1 MIKSFVLALIV
12 CLSTVGGL
20 YISGLG
26 IGLDFDGDEVAMDEG
41 DQVTTKM
48 IAVPVLRDRKVIG
61 YFLARLEYVLIDEA
75 RLQGIPADAVLRHA
89 LHSAVYQLSSTDFR
103 SLDEQDMEVL
113 AGTVE
118 DSLAK
123 QLSENAFA
131 RIIVVDAD
139 FLFRAKS

>member
-12 CLSTVGGL
+12 FLSTVVGL

-26 IGLDFDGDEVAMDEG
+26 IGLDFDGDVVAMDEG